1 MVVRSPQQTT
11 LIDTGLGDLA
21 PRTAGQSRRNLAAA
35 GIEPAAI
42 DTVVISHFHGDH
54 INGLRWKDGTAAF
67 PKARVMVPEAEWA
80 FWMDEGQMSRAPK
93 GMRDAFANVRRVF
106 TPMAAKSL
114 RSRMVR
120 IWCRVSAPWPHQDIH
135 RATRLS

>member
-1 MVVRSPQQTT
+1 MTVSRCGPWTPVPCAMPISTTSSSALAAVFQPTDEVLIPFTATVVRSPQQTT

-21 PRTAGQSRRNLAAA
+21 PRTAGQARRNLAAA

-67 PKARVMVPEAEWA
+67 PKAA
-80 FWMDEGQMSRAPK
+80 
-93 GMRDAFANVRRVF
+93 
-106 TPMAAKSL
+106 
-114 RSRMVR
+114 
-120 IWCRVSAPWPHQDIH
+120 
-135 RATRLS
+135 